1 MAYLGTRGYTITK
14 AKLDIA
20 QHDRIRRE
28 LSVAPAAT
36 MMGFARPEPYPVFRE
51 STNRFYL
58 PQFYGRK
65 TFGPTTAPSKL
76 KPPIKTNL
84 KFGGSLR
91 TDQQSVADLSLDAL
105 RNKGGGLLEL
115 YCGYGKTVVGL
126 YITAALGV
134 KTAVLV
140 HKEFLMTQW
149 IERIEIFLPGARVGK
164 IQGPVVDIENKDIV
178 LIMIQSLA
186 TKEYPLDL
194 FSGFGLVIV
203 DECHHMSAEVFS
215 NALFKAVT
223 PHMLGLSAT
232 MNRKDGL
239 TRVFKMFLGDV
250 IAKRVRK
257 DKIKPRVRVYFYQN
271 PEDENFNNTMFNH
284 TGQVNFAAMMAK
296 ICNCEHRVNY
306 VLERIREMFEED
318 ELQQVLTLTHY
329 RAMINALSDRMT
341 ERKYEHGYYVGGM
354 KQDELDASAKK
365 PNVLGTFAMAEEGLD
380 IKTIQGL
387 VLATPKADV
396 VQAVGRAQRDP
407 EASPII
413 IDIVDPH
420 PCFRRQYEK
429 RLKFYNKNNFDV
441 VEINS
446 PKRRKNSNP
455 IKVRKAQEVKKAE
468 RVLRLNTKLTRLQQK
483 AEQQKDNMQE
493 NEVKMKGE
501 RGELSQLEAEV
512 HAAETELTEFRA
524 ANHSVAC
531 SAAKSAESR
540 CLIISDASDWE

>member
-1 MAYLGTRGYTITK
+1 MAYLGTRGYTIPK
-14 AKLDIA
+14 ANLDIA

-65 TFGPTTAPSKL
+65 TFGPTTAPTKL
-76 KPPIKTNL
+76 IPPIQTNL
-84 KFGGSLR
+84 TFGGSLR
-91 TDQQSVADLSLDAL
+91 TDQQTVADLSMDAL

-126 YITAALGV
+126 YITATLGY

-149 IERIEIFLPGARVGK
+149 IERIEMFLPGARVGK
-164 IQGPVVDIENKDIV
+164 IQGPIVDVEDKDIV
-178 LIMIQSLA
+178 LVMIQSLA
-186 TKEYPLDL
+186 TKEYPMDL
-194 FSGFGLVIV
+194 FSGFGLIIV

-232 MNRKDGL
+232 IIRKDGL

-271 PEDENFNNTMFNH
+271 PEDEDFNNTMLNH
-284 TGQVNFAAMMAK
+284 TGQVNFSAMMSK
-296 ICNCEHRVNY
+296 ICKCEHRVNY
-306 VLERIREMFEED
+306 VLERIRELFEED

-354 KQDELDASAKK
+354 KQSELDASAKK

-413 IDIVDPH
+413 VDIVDPH

-441 VEINS
+441 QEINP
-446 PKRRKNSNP
+446 PKRRKNP
-455 IKVRKAQEVKKAE
+455 IPAQVRKAQEAKKAT
-468 RVLRLNTKLTRLQQK
+468 RVLRLNTELARLQQK
-483 AEQQKDNMQE
+483 VEERKDTMQE
-493 NEVKMKGE
+493 EGAKVKAK
-501 RGELSQLEAEV
+501 RDKLAQLEAEAK
-512 HAAETELTEFRA
+512 AAEAELAEFRA
-524 ANHSVAC
+524 ANPAATA
-531 SAAKSAESR
+531 SAAKAAESR
-540 CLIISDASDWE
+540 CLIIADETDWE

>member
-1 MAYLGTRGYTITK
+1 MAYLGTRGYTIAK
-14 AKLDIA
+14 ANLDIA
-20 QHDRIRRE
+20 QQDRIRRE
-28 LSVAPAAT
+28 LSVAPPAT
-36 MMGFARPEPYPVFRE
+36 MFSRHEPYPVFRE

-65 TFGPTTAPSKL
+65 TFGPTTAPTKL

-84 KFGGSLR
+84 KFGGKLR
-91 TDQQSVADLSLDAL
+91 ADQQMVADLSLHAL

-126 YITAALGV
+126 YITAALGY
-134 KTAVLV
+134 KMAVLV

-149 IERIEIFLPGARVGK
+149 IERIEMFLPKARVGT
-164 IQGPVVDIENKDIV
+164 IQGPVVDIEDKDIV
-178 LIMIQSLA
+178 LIMIQSFA
-186 TKEYPLDL
+186 TKEYPMNI
-194 FSGFGLVIV
+194 FAGFGLVIV

-232 MNRKDGL
+232 MVRKDGL

-250 IAKRVRK
+250 IAKRERK

-271 PEDENFNNTMFNH
+271 PEDEDFNNTMLNY
-284 TGQVNFAAMMAK
+284 TGQVNYSAMMSK
-296 ICNCEHRVNY
+296 ICKCEHRINY
-306 VLERIREMFEED
+306 VLERIRELFDED
-318 ELQQVLTLTHY
+318 ELEQVLTLTHY

-354 KQDELDASAKK
+354 KQAELDASAKK

-380 IKTIQGL
+380 IRTIQGL

-413 IDIVDPH
+413 VDIVDPH

-429 RLKFYNKNNFDV
+429 RLLFYNKNNFDV
-441 VEINS
+441 LEINP
-446 PKRRKNSNP
+446 PKRRKNPNLMQ
-455 IKVRKAQEVKKAE
+455 VRKAQEAKKAS
-468 RVLRLNTKLTRLQQK
+468 RVLKLNTKLAQLQQE
-483 AEQQKDNMQE
+483 ADRD
-493 NEVKMKGE
+493 EVA
-501 RGELSQLEAEV
+501 RLEDEV
-512 HAAETELTEFRA
+512 QAAERELAEFLA
-524 ANHSVAC
+524 ANPDAAAA
-531 SAAKSAESR
+531 AAKASEAR
-540 CLIISDASDWE
+540 CLIIPDETDWE

>member
-1 MAYLGTRGYTITK
+1 MAYLGTRGYTLSK
-14 AKLDIA
+14 ANLNIG
-20 QHDRIRRE
+20 QQDRIRRE
-28 LSVAPAAT
+28 LSVSPAST
-36 MMGFARPEPYPVFRE
+36 MMGFARPEPYPVYRE

-91 TDQQSVADLSLDAL
+91 TDQQTVADLSLDAL

-126 YITAALGV
+126 YITAAMGV

-149 IERIEIFLPGARVGK
+149 IERIEMFLPGARVGK
-164 IQGPVVDIENKDIV
+164 IQGPVIDIKDKDIV
-178 LIMIQSLA
+178 LVMIQSLA
-186 TKEYPLDL
+186 TKEYPMDL
-194 FSGFGLVIV
+194 FSGFGMIIV

-215 NALFKAVT
+215 NALFKAVA

-232 MNRKDGL
+232 MIRKDGL

-257 DKIKPRVRVYFYQN
+257 DKIKPRVRVHFYEN
-271 PEDENFNNTMFNH
+271 PEDEAFNVTALNH
-284 TGQVNFAAMMAK
+284 TGQVNFASMMSK
-296 ICNCEHRVNY
+296 ICKCEHRINFVMN
-306 VLERIREMFEED
+306 LICGLFEED

-329 RAMINALSDRMT
+329 RAMINALSDKMT
-341 ERKYEHGYYVGGM
+341 EKKLDHGYYVGGM
-354 KQDELDASAKK
+354 KQVDLDASANK
-365 PNVLGTFAMAEEGLD
+365 PNVLGTYAMAEEGLD

-441 VEINS
+441 QEINP
-446 PKRRKNSNP
+446 PKRRKRPKSKP
-455 IKVRKAQEVKKAE
+455 AVP
-468 RVLRLNTKLTRLQQK
+468 
-483 AEQQKDNMQE
+483 
-493 NEVKMKGE
+493 G
-501 RGELSQLEAEV
+501 
-512 HAAETELTEFRA
+512 TEP
-524 ANHSVAC
+524 
-531 SAAKSAESR
+531 AKST
-540 CLIISDASDWE
+540 CLIMPDGTEWD